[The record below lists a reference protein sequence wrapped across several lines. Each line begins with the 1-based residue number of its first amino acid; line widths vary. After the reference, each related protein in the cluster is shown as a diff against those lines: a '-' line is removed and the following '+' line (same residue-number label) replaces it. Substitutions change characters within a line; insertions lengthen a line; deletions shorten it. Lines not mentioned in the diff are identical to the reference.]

1 MVGGEASLWGEEID
15 SSNLVQRAWPRGCAF
30 GERMWSARD
39 VKSAQEAAPRL
50 ARQICRMKA
59 DGVAAAPIGPGSCFD
74 TKPRQ

>member
-1 MVGGEASLWGEEID
+1 VVGGEASLWGEEID